1 MKYNIYFNFITPNG
15 ELLLSGVE
23 DLKFISNDKILTFRK
38 ENKFY
43 RIILDKVIYYTV
55 TEQNSEQNIISHFE

>member
-15 ELLLSGVE
+15 ELQLSGVE
-23 DLKFISNDKILTFRK
+23 DLKFISNDKILTFKK

-43 RIILDKVIYYTV
+43 RIILDKVIYYTI
-55 TEQNSEQNIISHFE
+55 TEQQPEQNTISHFE